1 MCTNERFSRAQTN
14 HEPNTLSSGKLC
26 IFSRFWSSSYSFSK
40 CVLTRHESW
49 PSLSLYCLFIFGW
62 LLFFLKSSGLTFL
75 CFLGVVSSTPSF
87 STSFSLLLRSLVH
100 SSHVMYVAPSK
111 CCTQIYGVLRGCC
124 FGIHLLLNAC
134 TDVGSMHLRKTT
146 QTRINLLASGV
157 SLQDGSGI
165 PPIGAEWPWSLRHY
179 ALSHMTSLRNKRIEP
194 GCQAWWE
201 EPFPTPTG
209 PQALWATGRALT
221 GFPAPSGPR
230 GFTDPV
236 GLIRGLG
243 VSGFM
248 EWEYKR
254 TWYLN
259 GMRRFKSHSSLDRT
273 EIQMSSREN
282 TVHSCRCALSF
293 PT

>member
-26 IFSRFWSSSYSFSK
+26 IFSRFWSSPYSSSK
-40 CVLTRHESW
+40 CVLTCHESW
-49 PSLSLYCLFIFGW
+49 PSLSLSLSLSIVFSYLADY
-62 LLFFLKSSGLTFL
+62 FFLKSSGLTFL
-75 CFLGVVSSTPSF
+75 CFLGVVSSTASF

-100 SSHVMYVAPSK
+100 SSHVMYAAPAK
-111 CCTQIYGVLRGCC
+111 CCTQIYGVLRCCC

-134 TDVGSMHLRKTT
+134 ADVGSMHPTKTT

-201 EPFPTPTG
+201 KPFPTPTG
-209 PQALWATGRALT
+209 PQALWATGQGPYGL
-221 GFPAPSGPR
+221 SGPYE
-230 GFTDPV
+230 P
-236 GLIRGLG
+236 
-243 VSGFM
+243 
-248 EWEYKR
+248 
-254 TWYLN
+254 
-259 GMRRFKSHSSLDRT
+259 
-273 EIQMSSREN
+273 
-282 TVHSCRCALSF
+282 
-293 PT
+293 